1 MRKYIVLLYSLLFL
15 GIADCISQKKPLDM
29 EAYKLWR
36 RVEGQQMSED
46 GKWVTYRFVYIDQE
60 GHDKDVPVTYLRDM
74 TSGKVYEFPNVR
86 EMSFFNQGKG
96 LRYVVQPS
104 PLDTLKERKDSL
116 FLLSLKDMKK
126 TYWDKPYG
134 FRESPHSPLISYSYP
149 IDRDG
154 KNRALRRLIVW
165 NFETGDSVRID
176 SVKNYFST
184 DDYKSVVYIR
194 NHNGK
199 KSLRVG
205 LVKGKHQV
213 IYDDEKAIVTNF
225 SLNRG
230 GLKGVFSVASDSSYL
245 REPDLLYTFSVVDG
259 KYRLVMDTKEVVVSD
274 EYKVRG
280 GIYSVFNNGKYIF
293 VDVGLQQQEE
303 RKPKAKPDKSFELEL
318 WKWDDEVSQSRQS
331 YGLGG
336 DRRKMP
342 KYVYHVD
349 SKKCVLVAPSH
360 IDQMYQ
366 PSCDEYRYVIIADE
380 TPYRGLADWRD
391 EVTADLY
398 LVSLETG
405 ERTLLFKDFRQRPVW
420 SPNGKYAMLYH
431 AEKKVWYK
439 LNPET
444 GELTDVSTPIGFAV
458 YNEEH
463 DLPKP
468 AVPYGIA
475 GWLAGGDQV
484 VLYDKYDMWVVD
496 LTGKQPTY
504 SLTNG
509 WGREHGI
516 SLRLLKANREMRWI
530 NPKQNIL
537 VHGLDRE
544 TLDQGV
550 YVLTPNRKV
559 KKLMSGAYDLYFNQQ
574 SENGKFYLFTR
585 QSYTEFR
592 ELWWSKNDFTRPVR
606 ITNTNPQQENYLWG
620 SVQLVEW
627 TNFEGKPNRGLLY
640 LPENYDLT
648 KRYPVIVNFYET
660 HTGDLHTYQLPSL
673 SSAMINT
680 VTYVSNGY
688 VVFMPDV
695 HFTVGAPGES
705 CYNAVVSG
713 TQMLIDRGIAD
724 KDRIG
729 VQGHSWSGYQVAY
742 LVTRTNMFK
751 CASPGAAVS
760 NMVSAYTGIRTGSGM
775 PRMFMYE
782 ETQSRMGK
790 TLWDDP
796 EAYIKNSPIFYADK
810 IQTPLLIF
818 HCDGDEA
825 VPYSEGLNLFL
836 AMRRLH
842 KPAWLLNYK
851 GDRHFLYNK
860 AAEID
865 WTIRLQQFFDYY
877 LKDTPMPRWM
887 KEGINVNERGV
898 DQKYDFVK

>member
-1 MRKYIVLLYSLLFL
+1 M
-15 GIADCISQKKPLDM
+15 
-29 EAYKLWR
+29 
-36 RVEGQQMSED
+36 
-46 GKWVTYRFVYIDQE
+46 
-60 GHDKDVPVTYLRDM
+60 
-74 TSGKVYEFPNVR
+74 
-86 EMSFFNQGKG
+86 
-96 LRYVVQPS
+96 
-104 PLDTLKERKDSL
+104 
-116 FLLSLKDMKK
+116 
-126 TYWDKPYG
+126 
-134 FRESPHSPLISYSYP
+134 
-149 IDRDG
+149 
-154 KNRALRRLIVW
+154 
-165 NFETGDSVRID
+165 
-176 SVKNYFST
+176 
-184 DDYKSVVYIR
+184 
-194 NHNGK
+194 
-199 KSLRVG
+199 
-205 LVKGKHQV
+205 
-213 IYDDEKAIVTNF
+213 
-225 SLNRG
+225 
-230 GLKGVFSVASDSSYL
+230 
-245 REPDLLYTFSVVDG
+245 
-259 KYRLVMDTKEVVVSD
+259 
-274 EYKVRG
+274 
-280 GIYSVFNNGKYIF
+280 
-293 VDVGLQQQEE
+293 
-303 RKPKAKPDKSFELEL
+303 
-318 WKWDDEVSQSRQS
+318 VSQ
-331 YGLGG
+331 
-336 DRRKMP
+336 
-342 KYVYHVD
+342 
-349 SKKCVLVAPSH
+349 
-360 IDQMYQ
+360 
-366 PSCDEYRYVIIADE
+366 
-380 TPYRGLADWRD
+380 
-391 EVTADLY
+391 
-398 LVSLETG
+398 
-405 ERTLLFKDFRQRPVW
+405 
-420 SPNGKYAMLYH
+420 
-431 AEKKVWYK
+431 
-439 LNPET
+439 
-444 GELTDVSTPIGFAV
+444 
-458 YNEEH
+458 
-463 DLPKP
+463 
-468 AVPYGIA
+468 
-475 GWLAGGDQV
+475 AGGDQV

-530 NPKQNIL
+530 NLKQDIL
-537 VHGLDRE
+537 LHGLDRE
-544 TLDQGV
+544 TLGQGV
-550 YVLTPNRKV
+550 YVLTPSRNI

-574 SENGKFYLFTR
+574 SEDGKFYLFTR

-592 ELWWSKNDFTRPVR
+592 ELWWSKSDFTRPVR
-606 ITNTNPQQENYLWG
+606 ITNTNPQQEDYLWG

-640 LPENYDLT
+640 LPENYDST

-660 HTGDLHTYQLPSL
+660 HTGDLHNYQLPSL

-688 VVFMPDV
+688 VVFTPDV

-751 CASPGAAVS
+751 CASSGAAVS

-865 WTIRLQQFFDYY
+865 WTIRLQQFFDHY
-877 LKDTPMPRWM
+877 LKDAPMPRWM
-887 KEGINVNERGV
+887 KEGINANERGV

>member
-1 MRKYIVLLYSLLFL
+1 M
-15 GIADCISQKKPLDM
+15 
-29 EAYKLWR
+29 
-36 RVEGQQMSED
+36 
-46 GKWVTYRFVYIDQE
+46 
-60 GHDKDVPVTYLRDM
+60 
-74 TSGKVYEFPNVR
+74 
-86 EMSFFNQGKG
+86 
-96 LRYVVQPS
+96 
-104 PLDTLKERKDSL
+104 
-116 FLLSLKDMKK
+116 
-126 TYWDKPYG
+126 
-134 FRESPHSPLISYSYP
+134 
-149 IDRDG
+149 
-154 KNRALRRLIVW
+154 
-165 NFETGDSVRID
+165 
-176 SVKNYFST
+176 
-184 DDYKSVVYIR
+184 
-194 NHNGK
+194 
-199 KSLRVG
+199 
-205 LVKGKHQV
+205 
-213 IYDDEKAIVTNF
+213 
-225 SLNRG
+225 
-230 GLKGVFSVASDSSYL
+230 
-245 REPDLLYTFSVVDG
+245 
-259 KYRLVMDTKEVVVSD
+259 
-274 EYKVRG
+274 
-280 GIYSVFNNGKYIF
+280 
-293 VDVGLQQQEE
+293 
-303 RKPKAKPDKSFELEL
+303 
-318 WKWDDEVSQSRQS
+318 
-331 YGLGG
+331 
-336 DRRKMP
+336 
-342 KYVYHVD
+342 
-349 SKKCVLVAPSH
+349 
-360 IDQMYQ
+360 
-366 PSCDEYRYVIIADE
+366 
-380 TPYRGLADWRD
+380 
-391 EVTADLY
+391 Y
-398 LVSLETG
+398 LVSLKTG

-439 LNPET
+439 LSPET
-444 GELTDVSTPIGFAV
+444 GELTDVSSPIGFAV
-458 YNEEH
+458 HNEEH

-468 AVPYGIA
+468 ASPYGIA

-509 WGREHGI
+509 WGRENGI

-530 NPKQNIL
+530 NLKQDIL

-550 YVLTPNRKV
+550 YVLTPSRKI

-574 SENGKFYLFTR
+574 SEDGKFYLFTR

-606 ITNTNPQQENYLWG
+606 ITNTNPQQEDYLWG

-640 LPENYDLT
+640 LPENYDST

-660 HTGDLHTYQLPSL
+660 HTGDIHTYQLPSL

-695 HFTVGAPGES
+695 HFTIGTPGES

-877 LKDTPMPRWM
+877 LKDAPMPRWM
-887 KEGINVNERGV
+887 KEGINANERGV
-898 DQKYDFVK
+898 DQKYDFVE

>member
-1 MRKYIVLLYSLLFL
+1 MMRRRYILLCWLILVCITDN
-15 GIADCISQKKPLDM
+15 IAQKKPLDM

-36 RVEGQQMSED
+36 RVESQHMSDD
-46 GKWVTYRFVYIDQE
+46 GKWITYRFAYIDNE
-60 GHDKDVPVTYLRDM
+60 GHDKDIPVTYLHN
-74 TSGKVYEFPNVR
+74 TETGKVFKLKNVLQAY
-86 EMSFFNQGKG
+86 FFNGGKG
-96 LRYVVQPS
+96 LKYIVSPS
-104 PLDTLKERKDSL
+104 PLDTSGMGKDSI
-116 FLLSLKDMKK
+116 FLMTLKDMKK
-126 TYWDKPYG
+126 QLWDRPYDCNESLDSPVFTY
-134 FRESPHSPLISYSYP
+134 SYS
-149 IDRDG
+149 IG
-154 KNRALRRLIVW
+154 KDKKNKDIKRFVLW
-165 NFETGDSVRID
+165 NYETGDSTVFDGLEYHNLLNNKTIVYTK
-176 SVKNYFST
+176 SNGK
-184 DDYKSVVYIR
+184 YKSLYA
-194 NHNGK
+194 GP
-199 KSLRVG
+199 
-205 LVKGKHQV
+205 VKGRQRL
-213 IYDDEKAIVTNF
+213 IYGDPNAQLITF
-225 SLNRG
+225 SLNRDNSR
-230 GLKGVFSVASDSSYL
+230 GVFTVASDSSYL
-245 REPDLLYTFSVVDG
+245 DDPDLLYSFDLKDG
-259 KYRLVMDTKEVVVSD
+259 SYKLIMDTKEVQLPGK
-274 EYKVRG
+274 YKIRG
-280 GIYSVFNNGKYIF
+280 GLEQPFNNGKYIMF
-293 VDVGLQQQEE
+293 DGVLKE
-303 RKPKAKPDKSFELEL
+303 RKPRPQKVEPDKSFELEL
-318 WKWDDEVSQSRQS
+318 WKWDDEISQSRQK
-331 YGLGG
+331 YE
-336 DRRKMP
+336 P
-342 KYVYHVD
+342 KYRQSTPKYIYHVD
-349 SKKCVLVAPSH
+349 TKKCILVSPPEME
-360 IDQMYQ
+360 DMYS
-366 PSCDEYRYVIIADE
+366 PTCDEYNYVIIGDKR
-380 TPYRGLADWRD
+380 PYRRLADWRD
-391 EVTADLY
+391 GEASDLY
-398 LVSLETG
+398 LVNLETG
-405 ERTLLFKDFRQRPVW
+405 ERKLLFSDFRDRPIW
-420 SPNGKYAMLYH
+420 SPNGEYALFYDG
-431 AEKKVWYK
+431 EKKVWYK
-439 LNPET
+439 LNPVS
-444 GELTDVSTPIGFAV
+444 GELTDISTDIGYPI
-458 YNEEH
+458 YDEEH

-468 AVPYGIA
+468 ADSYGIA
-475 GWLAGGDQV
+475 GWMSEGDEV

-496 LTGKQPTY
+496 LTGKNVVY
-504 SLTNG
+504 SLTGG
-509 WGREHGI
+509 WGRKNNI
-516 SLRLLKANREMRWI
+516 SLRLLKSDYDSRWI
-530 NPKQNIL
+530 DVKQNVL
-537 VHGLDRE
+537 LKTVNTE

-550 YVLTPNRKV
+550 YLLTSSGKIR
-559 KKLMSGAYDLYFNQQ
+559 KLMEGAYALNFN
-574 SENGKFYLFTR
+574 ELTRDRKYCMFIR
-585 QSYTEFR
+585 QSYSEFR
-592 ELWWSKNDFTRPVR
+592 DIWWSKTNFAHPVK
-606 ITNTNPQQENYLWG
+606 ITETNPQQKEYYWG
-620 SVQLVEW
+620 SVKLVEW
-627 TNFEGKPNRGLLY
+627 VNFEGKRNRGLLY
-640 LPENYDLT
+640 LPENYDST

-695 HFTVGAPGES
+695 HFTIGTPGES

-760 NMVSAYTGIRTGSGM
+760 NMVSAYTGVRTGSGM

-898 DQKYDFVK
+898 DQKYDLVK